1 KLPPNVSD
9 EPAPNLAEP
18 KDTPF
23 TTAELAQ
30 YDGSDANRQIY
41 VAVKGTVFDVT
52 EKRALYGVGGSYHA
66 FAGKD
71 ASKGLA
77 TGSMTDVVGDYSSLD
92 ESQLKTLNE
101 WYDYFARKY
110 NIVGK
115 VTS

>member
-1 KLPPNVSD
+1 QLPPNASN
-9 EPAPNLAEP
+9 EPTPNLAEP

-23 TTAELAQ
+23 TSAQLAE
-30 YDGSDANRQIY
+30 YDGTDLNRPIY

-52 EKRALYGVGGSYHA
+52 GKRPLYGVGGSYHV

-77 TGSMTDVVGDYSSLD
+77 TGSMTDVTGDYSSLD
-92 ESQLKTLNE
+92 ESQLKTLDD
-101 WYDYFARKY
+101 WYNYYKLRY